1 MSEAE
6 GAKKSPRKRGRRA
19 KRRTGLDTP
28 DLRWKAGREPKQATV
43 KGRPFNMRLLETDLG
58 LVRVSDNR
66 DFQKGLKI
74 PVWVEQGTGKLV
86 CVGSPKQLDRWE

>member
-1 MSEAE
+1 
-6 GAKKSPRKRGRRA
+6 
-19 KRRTGLDTP
+19 
-28 DLRWKAGREPKQATV
+28 
-43 KGRPFNMRLLETDLG
+43 MRLLETDLG

-66 DFQKGLKI
+66 EFQKGLKI

>member
-6 GAKKSPRKRGRRA
+6 CVKKSSSKRGKRA
-19 KRRTGLDTP
+19 KRRTGLDTA
-28 DLRWKAGREPKQATV
+28 DLRWKAGRESKQATV